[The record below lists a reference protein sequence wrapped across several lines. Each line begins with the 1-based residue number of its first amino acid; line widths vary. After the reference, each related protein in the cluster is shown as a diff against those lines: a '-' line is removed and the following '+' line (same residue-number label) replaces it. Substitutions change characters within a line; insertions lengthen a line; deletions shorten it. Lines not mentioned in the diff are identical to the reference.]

1 MKGARI
7 RAKGSVAMRNPPPK
21 TVRVAQRRVNIRAR
35 AAIEAPAALASV
47 RRPSEAD
54 APEFLRATLLF
65 SSLTELDLANLA
77 ASCHLRDVPSGELL
91 ITQGEP
97 GDDLFVVVSGRL
109 RVSHTS
115 VGADEILLGNV
126 TAGEFVGETALLER
140 IPRTANV
147 RAVVASQVLVLSR
160 TTVERFL
167 ERYPDARDVLL
178 GALRYR
184 AEWSA
189 ARRYRPEPAVVMRT
203 LANLV
208 GCLEDKSALRRLEGQ
223 IQWATVPRGT
233 LILKQG
239 APGDCLYF
247 VVSGRLRAYALRDD
261 GSEARIGEIEP
272 GESVGEMALL
282 SKEPR
287 SANVAAVTDC
297 QLLRLSKLGFDRL
310 VTEHPKTMAAFTRNI
325 IERLG
330 QRIRARGLVT
340 QLRTSPL
347 VTVEDCVEVT
357 RTENLVLRNLKITQM
372 YHRLSLEMTT
382 LIGHQDA
389 NWCTFA
395 CNASKTAGYSIR
407 REELPFYR
415 VFTRLGR
422 YDALRRAWDTFGA
435 LAKPLGLESSVGRI
449 LQAVSDSIS
458 AGNLKVYAELAPI
471 FAQVVRTFHE
481 DVEHDAGK
489 VESFLQA
496 KLRPGPTEA
505 GGQDLLRE
513 AFTHYYEAM
522 FEPSPKH
529 KAEII
534 LLANLK
540 VGLHEQIRLQP
551 NIVEAL
557 NAPLT
562 VGLRGALRLR
572 VADPLSRFMPAGVAA
587 LTARG
592 LDAAEGL
599 ALDRLVV
606 TLRRLVTASMMQIR
620 LPYGNLRL
628 GADMPLL
635 PGQRLFPDMLQT
647 VAHPELI
654 RFLKRFE
661 VNPHSVKGS
670 HAKDWGN
677 LDDRM
682 RFILTLFRTRQ
693 KSLELFGEPFLFEQ
707 RLAMTADMVPEG
719 WL

>member
-1 MKGARI
+1 MKEARM
-7 RAKGSVAMRNPPPK
+7 RATGSVAMRNQLPE
-21 TVRVAQRRVNIRAR
+21 TVAAGKRGINVEAR
-35 AAIEAPAALASV
+35 AATEAPAALVSA
-47 RRPSEAD
+47 RRPGQAD
-54 APEFLRATLLF
+54 ALELLRATLLF
-65 SSLTELDLANLA
+65 SSLAELDLANLA
-77 ASCHLRDVPSGELL
+77 ASCHIRDVPGGELL
-91 ITQGEP
+91 ITEGEP
-97 GDDLFVVVSGRL
+97 GDDLFVVVAGRF

-115 VGADEILLGNV
+115 PGADEIILGDV

-147 RAVVASQVLVLSR
+147 RALVASQVLALSR
-160 TTVERFL
+160 ASLECFL
-167 ERYPDARDVLL
+167 DRYPDSRDLLL

-189 ARRYRPEPAVVMRT
+189 ARHYRPDPAVVMRA
-203 LANLV
+203 LADHV
-208 GCLEDKSALRRLEGQ
+208 GGLDKSALRRLEGEV
-223 IQWATVPRGT
+223 QWVTVPRGT

-239 APGDCLYF
+239 ERGDCLHF
-247 VVSGRLRAYALRDD
+247 VVGGRLRAFALRDD
-261 GSEARIGEIEP
+261 GSEARIGEIGP

-282 SKEPR
+282 SKDPR

-310 VTEHPKTMAAFTRNI
+310 VTERPKTMAAFTRNI
-325 IERLG
+325 VERLG
-330 QRIRARGLVT
+330 QRIRSRGLLT

-407 REELPFYR
+407 REELPFYQ

-422 YDALRRAWDTFGA
+422 YGAMRRAWDTFVA
-435 LAKPLGLESSVGRI
+435 LAKPVGLESSVGRI

-471 FAQVVRTFHE
+471 FAQVVRTFHK
-481 DVEHDAGK
+481 DVEHDADK
-489 VESFLQA
+489 LESFLLA
-496 KLRPGPTEA
+496 TLRPGPTEA
-505 GGQDLLRE
+505 GGQDHLRE

-522 FEPSPKH
+522 FEPSPKR

-540 VGLHEQIRLQP
+540 VGLHEQVRLQP
-551 NIVEAL
+551 NIVDAL

-562 VGLRGALRLR
+562 VGLRGTLRLR
-572 VADPLSRFMPAGVAA
+572 VADPLSRFLPAGVAA
-587 LTARG
+587 LAARS

-599 ALDRLVV
+599 ALDRLMVA
-606 TLRRLVTASMMQIR
+606 LRRLVTASMMQIR
-620 LPYGNLRL
+620 LPYGNVRL
-628 GADMPLL
+628 GTDMPLL
-635 PGQRLFPDMLQT
+635 PGQRLFPDTLQT
-647 VAHPELI
+647 VEHPELI

-661 VNPHSVKGS
+661 VDPESVKGS
-670 HAKDWGN
+670 HANDWGD

-693 KSLELFGEPFLFEQ
+693 KSLELFDEPFLFEQ
-707 RLAMTADMVPEG
+707 RLAMTADVVPEG